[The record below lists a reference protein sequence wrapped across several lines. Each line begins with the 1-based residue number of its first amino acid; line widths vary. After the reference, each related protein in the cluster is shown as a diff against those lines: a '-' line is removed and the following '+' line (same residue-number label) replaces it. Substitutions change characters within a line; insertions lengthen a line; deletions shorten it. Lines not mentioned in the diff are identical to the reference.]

1 MNEAIQFVVK
11 EESAV
16 QLENVA
22 VCMLRARTRQA
33 PAPHIKQ
40 NADTLHTHS
49 HAELFACVGGSVHL
63 QTASGILVLQP
74 GDIAIVPSGF
84 LHCRLPGAGA
94 SQSCSLDFTCSPR
107 KRAGASDLMKEL
119 RTLLCPD
126 TLVAVRGQSRLCE
139 DLWELSQHEQGKS
152 SYLPALQLV
161 SVLTRLCRCPLER
174 IGQNESPTT
183 TLPSATPAKNI
194 DRLDRLS
201 YLLNVYFMTDLTVGR
216 AAELLFISPR
226 HLERIV
232 HKEYGKSF
240 HQLLCDQ
247 RLAPAEQMLQDPT
260 LSVSHVAAA
269 VGFPS
274 RAAFCRIFE
283 KRHGIT
289 PAAFQKRYAKS
300 EEHA

>member
-1 MNEAIQFVVK
+1 MKKSIEFVAK

-16 QLENVA
+16 HLENVA
-22 VCMLRARTRQA
+22 LCMLRVRTKQA
-33 PAPHIKQ
+33 SAPYANQ

-49 HAELFACVGGSVHL
+49 HAELFACLEGSVHL

-84 LHCRLPGAGA
+84 LHCKLPSIGRTKA
-94 SQSCSLDFTCSPR
+94 CVLDFTCSLR
-107 KRAGASDLMKEL
+107 KRTGAADLMKEM
-119 RTLLCPD
+119 RTLLHPGAL
-126 TLVAVRGQSRLCE
+126 TVARDQLRLCE
-139 DLWELSQHEQGKS
+139 ELWEISQSEQTGY

-161 SVLTRLCRCPLER
+161 SVLAKMYRSPLER

-183 TLPSATPAKNI
+183 TLPSADPAKNI

-201 YLLNVYFMTDLTVGR
+201 YLLTVYFMTDLTVGR

-226 HLERIV
+226 HLERIMQ
-232 HKEYGKSF
+232 KEYGRSF
-240 HQLLCDQ
+240 HQVLCDQ
-247 RLAPAEQMLQDPT
+247 RLSAAEQMLQDPT
-260 LSVSHVAAA
+260 LSISHVAAT

-289 PAAFQKRYAKS
+289 PAAFQKRYARS
-300 EEHA
+300 EERT

>member
-1 MNEAIQFVVK
+1 MNESIQFVVK
-11 EESAV
+11 QESTV
-16 QLENVA
+16 QLENIS
-22 VCMLRARTRQA
+22 VCMLRARTGQTL
-33 PAPHIKQ
+33 PAATQ
-40 NADTLHTHS
+40 NTDTLHTHS
-49 HAELFACVGGSVHL
+49 HAELFACIAGSVHL

-84 LHCRLPGAGA
+84 LHCKLPSTARTKA
-94 SQSCSLDFTCSPR
+94 CILDFTCSLR
-107 KRAGASDLMKEL
+107 KRTGSADLMKEM
-119 RTLLCPD
+119 RTLLHPGAL
-126 TLVAVRGQSRLCE
+126 TVARDQLRLCE
-139 DLWELSQHEQGKS
+139 ELWEISQSEQTGY

-161 SVLTRLCRCPLER
+161 SVLAKMCRSPLER

-183 TLPSATPAKNI
+183 TLPSAEAAKNI

-201 YLLNVYFMTDLTVGR
+201 YLLTVYFMTDLTVGR

-240 HQLLCDQ
+240 YQVLCDQ
-247 RLAPAEQMLQDPT
+247 RLAAAEQMLQDPA
-260 LSVSHVAAA
+260 LSVSHVAAT

-289 PAAFQKRYAKS
+289 PAAFQKRYAKA